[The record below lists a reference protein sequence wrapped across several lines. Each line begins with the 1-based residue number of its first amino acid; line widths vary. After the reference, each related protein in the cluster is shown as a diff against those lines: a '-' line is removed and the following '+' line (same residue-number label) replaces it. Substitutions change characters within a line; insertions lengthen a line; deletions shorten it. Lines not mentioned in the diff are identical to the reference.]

1 MKTKNGTR
9 KTVNTWRTLTVAAFV
24 VFCFLSSP
32 LRSQDIHFSQ
42 TDFNPILLNPA
53 YSGFFDGAG
62 RFGLSYRNQWA
73 SVSKAFQTIAATAEI
88 PVVRRRYN
96 HDGISIG
103 AIIYNDRAGTLNYG
117 TTAGN
122 FILSYY
128 KALSNSNDNF
138 LSVAAEAGFG
148 QAGFRTDNIEL
159 VDPSD
164 DIQSNSATFLTIGAG
179 IAWFYQPNDDFYLKL
194 GLSGRN
200 LNQPDISYLGLN
212 DEKLYRKF
220 NVYARCEYRNGGN
233 LGLLPLATVTVQ
245 NKYMEAMVG
254 CDTKYYLSESSDHYV
269 SIGAGLH
276 YRWRDAALVQFS
288 LEYNSFIFALLYD
301 ANLSKLTPASKSIGS
316 FEMNIV
322 YRLVRNHRVNR
333 KAMPCPII

>member
-103 AIIYNDRAGTLNYG
+103 GGVIFEACVRILLQALGDGGFVAGAEPFQAADL
-117 TTAGN
+117 AVE
-122 FILSYY
+122 LS
-128 KALSNSNDNF
+128 
-138 LSVAAEAGFG
+138 
-148 QAGFRTDNIEL
+148 DNIEL

-200 LNQPDISYLGLN
+200 LNQPDISYLGLS

-301 ANLSKLTPASKSIGS
+301 ANLSKLTPASRSIGS